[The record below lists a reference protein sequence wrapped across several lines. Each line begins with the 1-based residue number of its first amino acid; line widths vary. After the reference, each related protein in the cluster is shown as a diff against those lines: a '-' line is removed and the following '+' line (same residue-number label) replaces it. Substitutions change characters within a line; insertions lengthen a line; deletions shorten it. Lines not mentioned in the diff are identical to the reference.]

1 MKRKGNRVVVV
12 TGASSGFGRG
22 AALRFAEAGDN
33 VVIAARREGLL
44 KEVASQCRKS
54 GVEALAVEADV
65 SEAADVEKLA
75 RKALDKFGQID
86 VWVNNAGV
94 GTVARFEEAPL
105 EEHEQVVRTNL
116 LGTIY
121 GSYEALKQ
129 FRKQGEGVL
138 INLSSFAGKL
148 ALPYMG
154 SYAASKFGIRGLG
167 MALREELAQNGD
179 EEIRV
184 CTVMPVSFDTPFFEH
199 AGHHTGKPVKPAPP
213 LHDPREVIE
222 TIFRLS
228 KHPEDEVIVG
238 TEGKLTSL
246 AQRLSPRLVEK
257 QMAKHMHK
265 AQAKE
270 QERAS
275 DSSGSVFRPMRSGR
289 GVHGSAQRRDQGRS
303 GWMSGNWRQ
312 HLTNWPQ
319 QHEEEGR
326 SGKRVLGAAVSIAV
340 PVVMGVAYLVQS
352 RRRSLEKWEQAA

>member
-1 MKRKGNRVVVV
+1 MRKAGNRVVVI

-22 AALRFAEAGDN
+22 AALRFARAGDN
-33 VVIAARREGLL
+33 VVIAARRESLL
-44 KEVASQCRKS
+44 KEVARRCRKF

-75 RKALDKFGQID
+75 KKALDKFDQID

-105 EEHEQVVRTNL
+105 EEHEQVIRTNL

-129 FRKQGEGVL
+129 FREQGEGVL
-138 INLSSFAGKL
+138 INMSSFAGQV

-154 SYAASKFGIRGLG
+154 SYAASKFGVRGLG

-179 EEIRV
+179 ADIRV

-213 LHDPREVIE
+213 LHDPKEVIE

-238 TEGKLTSL
+238 AEGKLTSL
-246 AQRLSPRLVEK
+246 AQRLTPKLVEK

-275 DSSGSVFRPMRSGR
+275 DSSGSVFRPMRGGR
-289 GVHGSAQRRDQGRS
+289 GVHGSSQGAHERRSEAHNGD
-303 GWMSGNWRQ
+303 WRQ
-312 HLTNWPQ
+312 QLQDWPQ
-319 QHEEEGR
+319 QLEEEGS
-326 SGKRVLGAAVSIAV
+326 SGKRVLGTVVGIAV
-340 PVVMGVAYLVQS
+340 PAAMGVAYLVRS
-352 RRRSLEKWEQAA
+352 RRRHQDKWEQAA